1 MKAIKASLLC
11 FLSFVLGFSAIAM
24 MPAPAKAAGVET
36 QVQYLSGTD
45 VDNTVNWDFMVS
57 AGDRSS
63 EGWTTL
69 PVPSVWESHGF
80 GVLSYGWSTANEVG
94 SYKKNFTM
102 PADWNGSRIF
112 IVFEGSMTDTSVKI
126 NGVSAGPTHKGSFYQ
141 FKYDITD
148 KVNLTGNNL
157 LEVSVAKYSSNAS
170 VNAAERE
177 ADYWQFGGI
186 YRPVYL
192 EARPQQYIDR
202 IAVDGKANGSFKVD
216 VHTQGI
222 TSTNT
227 IKAQIKTLDGVA
239 VGSPMTASISAGAT
253 KTTLN
258 TTILNPNLWTAET
271 PNLYRVEVT
280 LENSGTVV
288 HKTAERFGFRT
299 IEVRSNDGIYINGK
313 KIIFK
318 GANRHAFHPDSG
330 RTISP
335 AIDRADIELMKE
347 MNMNT
352 VRMSHYPPDQSFL
365 HLADEMGMYVV
376 NELAGWQK
384 SYDTTVGTILTNE
397 MVKRDVNHPSI
408 IFWANG
414 NEGGWNTALDP
425 LFKQLDPQQ
434 RPLLHPWAVNDGID
448 SDHYEFFDS
457 TKNKI
462 EGTST
467 NVFMPTEFLH
477 ALYDGGAGAGLD
489 DYWKYM
495 GDVTKPKA
503 AGGIIWALMDEG
515 IKRQDGT
522 IDVAG
527 SNAPDG
533 IVGPY
538 RQKSGSFYTIKDIW
552 SPVQLTNLSYY
563 ENTFPTNFS
572 GSVGI
577 TNAYDYTNLNQLNY
591 EWQLINF
598 KTVSSGVTGFDTV
611 ASGTPASPNIP
622 ARTSGQLNLN
632 LPTNWQNHDALRVIV
647 KDSAGKEITS
657 WTWMI
662 KSAAALHSQLV
673 TAGTGTVTT
682 TQDANEVVVTAGQT
696 VLKFSKSTGNLT
708 SISQNGKPFSFN
720 KGPILTAGTQ
730 TFSSIS
736 AAASGSN
743 IVVTVNYTGN
753 MNYAKWTVYPSGWV
767 DLEYKYNLNGSY
779 DTMGVSFSYP
789 ENKVQEVKWLGKG
802 PFRVY
807 KNRMR
812 GPKLS
817 VWNKTYMDQTI
828 PFQYPEF
835 NGYYSDTYWAVLKTA
850 EGNIT
855 FSSKDENLFLRL
867 FNPFFGNNPVSAT
880 AVMPVG
886 DISFLDGISAIGN
899 KLSTAAD
906 TGPQGE
912 KNVAAG
918 DYTRTISFKVDTS
931 SAPATAGGNIAFNKP
946 VTFSAQEV
954 GSEASNIVD
963 GTTTAK
969 WSAQTYPQWAQ
980 IDLGQNYSIDKT
992 ELVPYFDRAY
1002 QYKVEVSTDGTNYT
1016 QVVDRTANTAGG
1028 SLLTDRF
1035 NTITARYVRL
1045 TVTGASNYTG
1055 GWASINEFRVFK
1067 SVNLALNK
1075 PITFS
1080 AQQAGNEASNIV
1092 DGSAGTKWSAETYP
1106 QWVQIDLGQNTLI
1119 NKTELAPY
1127 QNRAYQ
1133 YKIEV
1138 STDGTNYTQ
1147 VVNRTANTEGST
1159 VLMDTFSAV
1168 TARYVR
1174 LTVTGASNYTGG
1186 WVSINEF
1193 GVYQN

>member
-1 MKAIKASLLC
+1 MKAIKSSMLF
-11 FLSFVLGFSAIAM
+11 FLSFLLVFSAFAAL
-24 MPAPAKAAGVET
+24 PAPAQAAVVEK
-36 QVQYLSGTD
+36 QIQYLSGTD

-57 AGDRSS
+57 AGGRSN
-63 EGWTTL
+63 EGWTTI

-94 SYKKNFTM
+94 SYKRNFTM
-102 PADWNGSRIF
+102 PSDWNGQRVF

-126 NGVSAGPTHKGSFYQ
+126 NGVSAGPTHQGSFYR

-148 KVNLTGNNL
+148 KVNFSGNNL
-157 LEVSVAKYSSNAS
+157 LEVTVAKYSSNAS

-192 EARPQQYIDR
+192 EATPQQYIDR
-202 IAVDGKANGSFKVD
+202 IAVDGKANGSFNVD
-216 VHTQGI
+216 VYTQGI
-222 TSTNT
+222 TTANT
-227 IKAQIKTLDGVA
+227 IKAQIRTLDGVA
-239 VGSPMTASISAGAT
+239 VGSPITASVAAGAT
-253 KTTLN
+253 KTTLS
-258 TTILNPNLWTAET
+258 TTVANPKLWTAET
-271 PNLYRVEVT
+271 PNLYKVEVT
-280 LENSGTVV
+280 LENSGTIIN
-288 HKTAERFGFRT
+288 KMTERFGFRT

-376 NELAGWQK
+376 NELAGWQAA
-384 SYDTTVGTILTNE
+384 YDTTVGTILANE

-448 SDHYEFFDS
+448 TDHYEGFAS

-495 GDVTKPKA
+495 GDITKPKA

-515 IKRQDGT
+515 IKRPDGS

-527 SNAPDG
+527 NSAPDG

-538 RQKSGSFYTIKDIW
+538 REKGGSFYTIKDIW
-552 SPVQLTNLSYY
+552 SPVQLTNISYY
-563 ENTFPTNFS
+563 ENTFPTNFN

-577 TNAYDYTNLNQLNY
+577 TNSYDFTNLSQLNY

-598 KTVSSGVTGFDTV
+598 KTVSANVTGFDTV

-632 LPTNWQNHDALRVIV
+632 LPTNWQDHDALRVVV

-662 KSAAALHSQLV
+662 KSAATLHSQVV
-673 TAGTGTVTT
+673 TAGTGTVSSTE
-682 TQDANEVVVTAGQT
+682 DANNIIVTAGQT
-696 VLKFSKSTGNLT
+696 VLTFSKTTGNLT
-708 SISQNGKPFSFN
+708 SIVQAGKPFSFN
-720 KGPILTAGTQ
+720 NGPILTAGTQ
-730 TFSSIS
+730 SLSSIS
-736 AAASGSN
+736 AVASGSN
-743 IVVTVNYTGN
+743 IVVTANYTGN
-753 MNYAKWTVYPSGWV
+753 MNYAKWTIYPAGWV

-779 DTMGVSFSYP
+779 DTLGVSFSYP

-812 GPKLS
+812 GPKLN
-817 VWNKTYMDQTI
+817 VWDKTYTDQTK

-867 FNPFFGNNPVSAT
+867 FNPYFGNNPVTAT

-886 DISFLDGISAIGN
+886 DISFLDGISGIGS
-899 KLSTAAD
+899 KLGTAES

-918 DYTRTISFKVDTS
+918 DFTRTISFKVDTS
-931 SAPATAGGNIAFNKP
+931 STTSSVGGNIALNKP
-946 VTFSAQEV
+946 VTFSAQQA
-954 GSEASNIVD
+954 GNEASSLVD

-969 WSAQTYPQWAQ
+969 WSAEAYPQWVQ
-980 IDLGQNYSIDKT
+980 IDLGQNYAIDKT
-992 ELVPYFDRAY
+992 ELVPYQDRAY

-1016 QVVDRTANTAGG
+1016 QVVNRTANTQGG
-1028 SLLTDRF
+1028 ALLTDTF
-1035 NTITARYVRL
+1035 DTVTARYVKL
-1045 TVTGASNYTG
+1045 TVTGASNYSG
-1055 GWASINEFRVFK
+1055 GWISVNEFRVFE

-1075 PITFS
+1075 PVTFS
-1080 AQQAGNEASNIV
+1080 AQQTGNEASNIV
-1092 DGSAGTKWSAETYP
+1092 DGTEATKWSAETYP
-1106 QWVQIDLGQNTLI
+1106 QWVQIDLGQSYSISRT
-1119 NKTELAPY
+1119 KLAPHD
-1127 QNRAYQ
+1127 NRAYQ
-1133 YKIEV
+1133 YKVEV
-1138 STDGTNYTQ
+1138 SMDGVNYTQ
-1147 VVNRTANTEGST
+1147 VVDRTANTAGGSLLT
-1159 VLMDTFSAV
+1159 DTFGAV

-1174 LTVTGASNYTGG
+1174 LTVTGADNYWGG
-1186 WVSINEF
+1186 WVSIKEF
-1193 GVYQN
+1193 GVYL